1 MSTVIQIRSV
11 PEEIH
16 RQVVDRAALEGLTIS
31 DFLLR
36 EIRKA
41 LAKPPRAELLARL
54 AAYPKV
60 DGIGSRAAELIRE
73 ARDAE

>member
-1 MSTVIQIRSV
+1 MATVIQIRSV

-16 RQVVDRAALEGLTIS
+16 RQVVERSALEGLTIS
-31 DFLLR
+31 EFLLR

-41 LAKPPRAELLARL
+41 LMKPPRAELLSRVASYPKLDL
-54 AAYPKV
+54 AA
-60 DGIGSRAAELIRE
+60 RAAEIIRE

>member
-1 MSTVIQIRSV
+1 MPTVIQIRSV

-16 RQVVDRAALEGLTIS
+16 RQVVERAAREGLTIS
-31 DFLLR
+31 EFLLR
-36 EIRKA
+36 EIRRA

-54 AAYPKV
+54 AAYPKT
-60 DGIGSRAAELIRE
+60 DGVEGQAAELVRE